1 MMRTSLCI
9 RTLPY
14 LRMAVSA
21 VTEMESWTKPVMNQ
35 ATQCTAL
42 FRPIIFITCE
52 AKLLSRAVPN
62 PVHPCL
68 HSHWAGRARV
78 APREWA
84 GHSTLY
90 WSAEELSSSSA
101 GQGSSHAGDTQ
112 KDQLSLGIWDLHP
125 PQLM

>member
-52 AKLLSRAVPN
+52 AKTTQQGCPQPCTPLL
-62 PVHPCL
+62 
-68 HSHWAGRARV
+68 
-78 APREWA
+78 
-84 GHSTLY
+84 TF
-90 WSAEELSSSSA
+90 
-101 GQGSSHAGDTQ
+101 
-112 KDQLSLGIWDLHP
+112 SLGWESKG
-125 PQLM
+125 